1 MATQNACRSAKLTLT
16 VTKNNK
22 WEGETAQLLVR
33 QSSDEALSLAETSLL
48 LLEMLSP
55 T

>member
-1 MATQNACRSAKLTLT
+1 MATQNACRFAKLTLT

-22 WEGETAQLLVR
+22 WEEELLVR